1 MRVTSLL
8 LSAALIV
15 VPITA
20 PITAD
25 AKSKA
30 KGSALIDYAGF
41 MKLTRELAP
50 VRQKRLLSVEDFMA
64 KAKATNA
71 IILDARSERA
81 FNAGHIDGAINVDFA
96 EFTAKSLE
104 EALGKD
110 KKRPILIYCNNNF
123 RDDRWPVASK
133 VARVSL
139 NVQTFVNLHAY
150 GYTNVWEL
158 GEDIMT
164 ADARINWVG
173 QQTAEPSYLPRVI
186 TTSQTAGN
194 R

>member
-1 MRVTSLL
+1 MRFTTLMI
-8 LSAALIV
+8 SAALIAI
-15 VPITA
+15 PM
-20 PITAD
+20 TAD

-30 KGSALIDYAGF
+30 KGSTLIDYTGF

-50 VRQKRLLSVEDFMA
+50 VRQQRLLTVEAFMA

-81 FNAGHIDGAINVDFA
+81 FNAGHIDGAINVDFS

-110 KKRPILIYCNNNF
+110 KNRPILIYCNNNF

-173 QQTAEPSYLPRVI
+173 QKIAEPSYLPRI
-186 TTSQTAGN
+186 MTTSQTAGN